1 MLKTMLCGISLLTLI
16 ACLAG
21 CEFNKFFDDVLSS
34 DGDEDGGGILPD
46 LPNDQGSEMPDD
58 PGVTID
64 PDGETVS
71 TENPDVMEVSEQ

>member
-1 MLKTMLCGISLLTLI
+1 MLKTMLCGIALLTLI

-21 CEFNKFFDDVLSS
+21 CEFNEFFGDVLS
-34 DGDEDGGGILPD
+34 DEGDEDGGILPD
-46 LPNDQGSEMPDD
+46 PPGDQGADMPDD